1 MKENNSN
8 VKSTGINEPCC
19 DEQLIKKSAIW
30 ILWPLAFILITAI
43 ILGYVLDP
51 SIIRILW
58 LVISSAML
66 IGVLPL
72 LIFLRRRIKECI
84 NEKR

>member
-1 MKENNSN
+1 M
-8 VKSTGINEPCC
+8 
-19 DEQLIKKSAIW
+19 
-30 ILWPLAFILITAI
+30 AFILITAI

-51 SIIRILW
+51 SIIRLLW
-58 LVISSAML
+58 LVISSAIL